1 MFELLKNKM
10 ADEKGDLSKGRT
22 LLAGLGAGATEA
34 IVVVCPMETIKVKFI
49 HDQTQPNPKYRGFW
63 RGLVAIVREEGES
76 QYQSISFLAKS
87 AVHKVKYL

>member
-10 ADEKGDLSKGRT
+10 ADDKGNLSKGRT

-63 RGLVAIVREEGES
+63 QGLVAIVREEGKRNFS
-76 QYQSISFLAKS
+76 MYILYTIQN
-87 AVHKVKYL
+87 KY

>member
-10 ADEKGDLSKGRT
+10 ADDKGNLSKGKT

-63 RGLVAIVREEGES
+63 QGLVAIVREEG
-76 QYQSISFLAKS
+76 
-87 AVHKVKYL
+87 